1 MDTFTRKNV
10 IFNNSSINIMLN
22 HENPYLYENKNMI
35 FGCDWE
41 ALIETQF
48 DKMQEMQGFG

>member
-10 IFNNSSINIMLN
+10 IFNNSSINMMLN

-35 FGCDWE
+35 YCDWE